1 MIYIPNRINVGYQ
14 NRADTYTG
22 KLAYIIYYDNKG
34 KLRKELSWNGWRDKS
49 IPNDEFDNEPTEG
62 FVLNKRVGGVE
73 DSYGYDVRKTYTR
86 IYDPRGFEFEITI
99 SNLLWILENCNCIKG
114 KGLEGEFVYGWGG
127 KDLLL
132 IPIDSPEYKTYK
144 QKSDV
149 INSAEYL
156 TSKDLKL
163 GFTYYTV
170 GGEGYVYLG
179 RYDRYVYD
187 HEYNVIRGN
196 RIFFSDVEHEGYVDE
211 PQYMSSNYPNSKIR
225 TKVTNKGKHYY
236 FMCLNNSLEFMPPKL
251 SLKKSVTKCF
261 ISSSETVHEDYQNF
275 INQMESDSCFSE
287 IDFERVDTVKISLED
302 FTSCL
307 NEMITETNIFNPF
320 YWLSEDN
327 NVYIIYYDSLNCFI
341 LNKIDNYRYNRYNTV
356 KFKLTDVAQIYY
368 KIYPVYKI
376 FYLKNGRE
384 YLRRFNNGIK

>member
-34 KLRKELSWNGWRDKS
+34 KLRKEASWNGWRDKS

-114 KGLEGEFVYGWGG
+114 KGLEGEFVYGW
-127 KDLLL
+127 DSTNLLL

-144 QKSDV
+144 QKSDA
-149 INSAEYL
+149 INAAEYL

-179 RYDRYVYD
+179 RYDRYVYE
-187 HEYNVIRGN
+187 HIYNIYDKYWTDKTDN
-196 RIFFSDVEHEGYVDE
+196 LEEYVDN
-211 PQYMSSNYPNSKIR
+211 PQYMDSVFRNNKVSTKI
-225 TKVTNKGKHYY
+225 TNKGKHYY
-236 FMCLNNSLEFMPPKL
+236 FMCLNKLSEFTPPEL

-261 ISSSETVHEDYQNF
+261 ISSSETVHED
-275 INQMESDSCFSE
+275 
-287 IDFERVDTVKISLED
+287 
-302 FTSCL
+302 
-307 NEMITETNIFNPF
+307 
-320 YWLSEDN
+320 
-327 NVYIIYYDSLNCFI
+327 
-341 LNKIDNYRYNRYNTV
+341 
-356 KFKLTDVAQIYY
+356 
-368 KIYPVYKI
+368 
-376 FYLKNGRE
+376 
-384 YLRRFNNGIK
+384 

>member
-1 MIYIPNRINVGYQ
+1 MVYIPKRINVGYQ

-34 KLRKELSWNGWRDKS
+34 KLRKEPSWNNWRDQS

-73 DSYGYDVRKTYTR
+73 DSYGYNARITYTR

-114 KGLEGEFVYGWGG
+114 KGLEGEFVYGWDGT
-127 KDLLL
+127 DLLL

-156 TSKDLKL
+156 TFKDLKL

-179 RYDRYVYD
+179 RYDRYVYN
-187 HEYNVIRGN
+187 HKYNVIRGN
-196 RIFFSDVEHEGYVDE
+196 HINFSYVDYEGYVDE
-211 PQYMSSNYPNSKIR
+211 PQYMSSDFPDSKIR

-236 FMCLNNSLEFMPPKL
+236 FMCLNNSSEFMPPEL

-261 ISSSETVHEDYQNF
+261 ISSSETVHKDYQNF

-287 IDFERVDTVKISLED
+287 IDFERVGTVKISLED

-307 NEMITETNIFNPF
+307 NETITKANIFNPY
-320 YWLSEDN
+320 YWLGEDN
-327 NVYIIYYDSLNCFI
+327 KAYTIYYDSILNGFT
-341 LNKIDNYRYNRYNTV
+341 LNKIGNYSYNAV
-356 KFKLTDVAQIYY
+356 KFELTDVAQIYY
-368 KIYPVYKI
+368 QIKPVYKI

-384 YLRRFNNGIK
+384 YLRRFDNGIK